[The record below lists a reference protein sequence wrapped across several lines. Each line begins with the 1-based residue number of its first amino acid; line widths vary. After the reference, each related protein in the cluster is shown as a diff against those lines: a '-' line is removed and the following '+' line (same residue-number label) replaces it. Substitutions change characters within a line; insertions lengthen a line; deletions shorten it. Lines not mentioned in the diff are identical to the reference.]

1 MMRRSDRMIPW
12 AFAAGFA
19 VVVAVNA
26 VLIVKA
32 IGSFTGLE
40 TARAYDR
47 GLAYNAALAA
57 AERQRAQGWKV
68 GFDLRPQPAGKGAG
82 GRRAEIEARF
92 AGPDGR
98 ALTDLDVR
106 AMLTRPVRAGDDTDR
121 TVALDHRGGGV
132 YSARVELP
140 LAGQWDLRV
149 VAADEAGEWQDRRR
163 FYVP

>member
-1 MMRRSDRMIPW
+1 MMRRSDWMIPW

-32 IGSFTGLE
+32 TGSFTGLE
-40 TARAYDR
+40 TARPYDR

-57 AERQRAQGWKV
+57 AERQRAQGWKA
-68 GFDLRPQPAGKGAG
+68 GFDLLPQPADEGAG
-82 GRRAEIEARF
+82 RRVEIEARF

-98 ALTDLDVR
+98 TLTDLDVR
-106 AMLTRPVRAGDDTDR
+106 AMLTRPVRAGNDTDR
-121 TVALDHRGGGV
+121 TVALGHRGGGV
-132 YSARVELP
+132 YTARVELP

-149 VAADEAGEWQDRRR
+149 VAADEAGEWQDQRR